1 MPVRP
6 TLVIKASVY
15 GRPKGH
21 HDLRGSDMKGTGA
34 EILVRYLENEGVKY
48 VFGLP
53 GGHLLTFYD
62 ALRQSNITSILT
74 KHEGG
79 AAYMAAGHALAGG
92 GLGVCCGTVGPGATN
107 LVSGVAAAY
116 MGSLPMLVITA
127 QVGTSCIGKGALQEA
142 AGEGRT
148 FSQTGL
154 LSAVTKYSTMVTH
167 ASKLPEALRRALR
180 IAMSG
185 RPGPV
190 HLDLPSDTQRGQTED
205 EIIAPDR
212 YRPALT
218 TRPLEADLRG
228 AAELLLASQKP
239 GMLIGG
245 GGRKGS
251 TPADV
256 VRLAELLACP
266 VATTLPGKG
275 AMPED
280 HPLALGCIGLYG
292 TRAANSYLRSGLDVL
307 LVVGSS
313 LHEFSTHVWDPA
325 LRPSKALIHVD
336 IDSSEIGKNY
346 PVDVGLLGDAGVIL
360 KALVDQVQSLKTGDR
375 QPAEDFPDLKAR
387 SEYFSE
393 PAMTST
399 EVPLKPQRVMAE
411 LGEALPD
418 DALVF
423 TDIGNTVTWVERCLL
438 VRRPD
443 TIMSLCGLA
452 AMGSGVAAVIG
463 GKLAASDR
471 PTMVVCGDGDF
482 QMHGMEVMT
491 AVSHNIP
498 VVWLILQNDMLAMV
512 HDIQTMTYKGRYVAS
527 EFKAPDFV
535 KLAESFGALGL
546 RAEKPGEV
554 ADAITTALAS
564 GRAAIVSV
572 PIDPNEMPPAKARM
586 MAMDR
591 SLGNPPLMQSLSLGG
606 LKTIWSMLKER

>member
-1 MPVRP
+1 
-6 TLVIKASVY
+6 
-15 GRPKGH
+15 
-21 HDLRGSDMKGTGA
+21 MKGTGA

-53 GGHLLTFYD
+53 GAHLLTFYD
-62 ALRQSNITSILT
+62 ALRESSITSILA

-116 MGSLPMLVITA
+116 MASLPMLVLTA
-127 QVGTSCIGKGALQEA
+127 QVGTSSIGKGALQEA

-148 FSQTGL
+148 FSQTEL
-154 LSAVTKYSTMVTH
+154 FSSVTKYSTMVTH
-167 ASKLPEALRRALR
+167 AGKLPETLRRALR

-190 HLDLPSDTQRGQTED
+190 HLDLPADAQRGQAED
-205 EIIAPDR
+205 EIIGPDQ

-218 TRPLEADLRG
+218 TRPAEADLRR

-239 GMLIGG
+239 GMLIGA

-251 TPADV
+251 APKDV
-256 VRLAELLACP
+256 LRLAELLACP

-275 AMPED
+275 TIPED

-292 TRAANSYLRSGLDVL
+292 TRAANSYMRSGLDVL

-325 LRPSKALIHVD
+325 LRPSNALIQIDVD
-336 IDSSEIGKNY
+336 PEEIGKNY
-346 PVDVGLLGDAGVIL
+346 PVDVGLLGDAGIIL
-360 KALVDQVQSLKTGDR
+360 KGLLEQVESLKTADR
-375 QPAEDFPDLKAR
+375 LPAEDFSALKAKT
-387 SEYFSE
+387 EYFSE

-399 EVPLKPQRVMAE
+399 DVPLKPQRVMAE
-411 LGEALPD
+411 LGEALPE

-423 TDIGNTVTWVERCLL
+423 TDIGNTVTWVERCLP

-443 TIMSLCGLA
+443 VTMSLCGLA
-452 AMGSGVAAVIG
+452 AMGSGVAACIG
-463 GKLAASDR
+463 GKLAAPDR

-512 HDIQTMTYKGRYVAS
+512 RDVQTMTYKGRYVAS
-527 EFKAPDFV
+527 DFAAPDFV
-535 KLAESFGALGL
+535 KLADSFGALAL

-554 ADAITTALAS
+554 ADAMKAAFAS
-564 GRAAIVSV
+564 DRPAVVSV

-591 SLGNPPLMQSLSLGG
+591 SLGNPPLMQSLSLGS
-606 LKTIWSMLKER
+606 LKTIWAMLKER

>member
-1 MPVRP
+1 
-6 TLVIKASVY
+6 
-15 GRPKGH
+15 
-21 HDLRGSDMKGTGA
+21 MKGTGA

-62 ALRQSNITSILT
+62 ALRQSSITAILA

-116 MGSLPMLVITA
+116 MGSLPMLVLTA
-127 QVGTSCIGKGALQEA
+127 QVGTSSIGRGALQEA

-148 FSQTGL
+148 FSQVQL
-154 LSAVTKYSTMVTH
+154 LSSVTKYSTMVTH

-190 HLDLPSDTQRGQTED
+190 HLDLPADTQRGQIED
-205 EIIAPDR
+205 EIVSPNR
-212 YRPALT
+212 YRPALVV
-218 TRPLEADLRG
+218 RPSDEDLDR
-228 AAELLLASQKP
+228 AAELLLASKKP

-245 GGRKGS
+245 GARKGT
-251 TPADV
+251 TPAQV
-256 VRLAELLACP
+256 LRLAEVLACP

-275 AMPED
+275 ALPED

-325 LRPSKALIHVD
+325 LRPSKALIHID
-336 IDSSEIGKNY
+336 IDPTEIGKNY
-346 PVDVGLLGDAGVIL
+346 PVEVGLLGDASVIL
-360 KALVDQVQSLKTGDR
+360 KALVERVESMKTGERHPADDFPALKTR
-375 QPAEDFPDLKAR
+375 T
-387 SEYFSE
+387 EYFAE
-393 PAMTST
+393 PAMVST
-399 EVPLKPQRVMAE
+399 QVPLKPQRVMAE
-411 LGEALPD
+411 LREALPE

-443 TIMSLCGLA
+443 VIMSLCGLA

-463 GKLAASDR
+463 GKLAAPER
-471 PTMVVCGDGDF
+471 PTLVVCGDGDF

-498 VVWLILQNDMLAMV
+498 VVWLILQNDTLAMV
-512 HDIQTMTYKGRYVAS
+512 RDIQTMTYKGRYVAS
-527 EFKAPDFV
+527 EFVAPDFM
-535 KLAESFGALGL
+535 KLADAFGVLGL
-546 RAEKPGEV
+546 RAERPGEV
-554 ADAITTALAS
+554 AEAIRSAFAAD
-564 GRAAIVSV
+564 RPAIVMV

-591 SLGNPPLMQSLSLGG
+591 SLGNPPLMQSLSLDG
-606 LKTIWSMLKER
+606 LKTLWSMLKER

>member
-1 MPVRP
+1 
-6 TLVIKASVY
+6 
-15 GRPKGH
+15 
-21 HDLRGSDMKGTGA
+21 MKGTGA
-34 EILVRYLENEGVKY
+34 QILVRYLETEGVKY

-53 GGHLLTFYD
+53 GGHLLTLYD
-62 ALRQSNITSILT
+62 TLRDSRITSILA

-79 AAYMAAGHALAGG
+79 AAYMAAGHVLAGG

-116 MGSLPMLVITA
+116 MGSLPMLVLTA
-127 QVGTSCIGKGALQEA
+127 QVGTSSIGRGALQEA

-148 FSQTGL
+148 FSQTAL

-167 ASKLPEALRRALR
+167 ASQLPETLRRALR
-180 IAMSG
+180 IAFSG

-190 HLDLPSDTQRGQTED
+190 HLDLPADTQRGEAED
-205 EIIAPDR
+205 DVIDPDH
-212 YRPALT
+212 YRPALI
-218 TRPLEADLRG
+218 TRPTEADLRR
-228 AAELLLASQKP
+228 AAELLLASKKP
-239 GMLIGG
+239 GILVGG
-245 GGRKGS
+245 GGRKRS
-251 TPADV
+251 TPV
-256 VRLAELLACP
+256 HVLRLAELLACP

-275 AMPED
+275 AIPED

-292 TRAANSYLRSGLDVL
+292 TRAANGYLRSGLDVL

-325 LRPSKALIHVD
+325 LKPTKALIHVD
-336 IDSSEIGKNY
+336 IDPSEIGKNY
-346 PVDVGLLGDAGVIL
+346 PVDLGLLGDAGVIL
-360 KALVDQVQSLKTGDR
+360 EALVEQVRTLETAER
-375 QPAEDFPDLKAR
+375 QPAEDFPALKAR
-387 SEYFSE
+387 TEYFSE
-393 PAMTST
+393 PAMNSAD
-399 EVPLKPQRVMAE
+399 VPLKPQRVMAE
-411 LGEALPD
+411 LREALPE

-452 AMGSGVAAVIG
+452 AMGSGVAACIG
-463 GKLAASDR
+463 GKLAAPDR

-491 AVSHNIP
+491 AISHNIP
-498 VVWLILQNDMLAMV
+498 VVWLILQNDTLAMV
-512 HDIQTMTYKGRYVAS
+512 RDIQTMTYKGRYVAS
-527 EFKAPDFV
+527 EFKTPDFV
-535 KLAESFGALGL
+535 KLADSFGALGL

-554 ADAITTALAS
+554 AGAIRAAFAS
-564 GRAAIVSV
+564 GRPAIVSV
-572 PIDPNEMPPAKARM
+572 PIDPNEIPPPKARM

-606 LKTIWSMLKER
+606 LKTLWSMLKER

>member
-1 MPVRP
+1 
-6 TLVIKASVY
+6 
-15 GRPKGH
+15 
-21 HDLRGSDMKGTGA
+21 MKGTGA

-62 ALRQSNITSILT
+62 ALRQSTITSILA

-79 AAYMAAGHALAGG
+79 AAYMAAGHTLVGG

-116 MGSLPMLVITA
+116 LGSLPMLVLTA
-127 QVGTSCIGKGALQEA
+127 QVGTSSIGRGALQEA
-142 AGEGRT
+142 AGEGHT
-148 FSQTGL
+148 FSQTRL
-154 LSAVTKYSTMVTH
+154 LSSVTKHSTMVTH
-167 ASKLPEALRRALR
+167 ASTLPEALRRALR

-190 HLDLPSDTQRGQTED
+190 HLDLPADTQRGQVED
-205 EIIAPDR
+205 EIVGPDR
-212 YRPALT
+212 FHPALAV
-218 TRPLEADLRG
+218 RPLDEDLRR

-245 GGRKGS
+245 GARTGNA
-251 TPADV
+251 PV
-256 VRLAELLACP
+256 QVLRLAELLACP

-275 AMPED
+275 AIPED

-292 TRAANSYLRSGLDVL
+292 TRAANTYVRSGLDVL

-325 LRPSKALIHVD
+325 LRPSKGLIQVD
-336 IDSSEIGKNY
+336 IDPEEIGKNY
-346 PVDVGLLGDAGVIL
+346 PVDVGLLGDAGIVL
-360 KALVDQVQSLKTGDR
+360 EALVERVQSLRTGAR
-375 QPAEDFPDLKAR
+375 RPAPDFPGLKAR
-387 SEYFSE
+387 TQYFSE
-393 PAMTST
+393 PAMAST
-399 EVPLKPQRVMAE
+399 DVPLKPQRVMAE
-411 LGEALPD
+411 LHEALPD

-443 TIMSLCGLA
+443 MTMSLSGLA
-452 AMGSGVAAVIG
+452 AMGSGVAAGIG
-463 GKLAASDR
+463 GKLAAPDR
-471 PTMVVCGDGDF
+471 PVLVVCGDGDF

-491 AVSHNIP
+491 AVSHDIP
-498 VVWLILQNDMLAMV
+498 VVWLILQNDTLAMV

-527 EFKAPDFV
+527 QFVTPDFT
-535 KLAESFGALGL
+535 KLADAFGALGL
-546 RAEKPGEV
+546 RAERPGEV
-554 ADAITTALAS
+554 AEAIRTALSAD
-564 GRAAIVSV
+564 RPAIVSV
-572 PIDPNEMPPAKARM
+572 PIDPHEMPPAKARM

-591 SLGNPPLMQSLSLGG
+591 SLGNPSALRSLSPGG
-606 LKTIWSMLKER
+606 LKALWSMLKER